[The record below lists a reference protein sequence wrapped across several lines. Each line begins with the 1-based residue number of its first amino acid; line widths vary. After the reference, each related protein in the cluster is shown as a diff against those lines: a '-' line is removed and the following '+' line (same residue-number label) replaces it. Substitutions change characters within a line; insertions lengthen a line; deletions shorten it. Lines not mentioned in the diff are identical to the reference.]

1 MSDKLTCSKR
11 DRAGWKYQGAAR
23 GASLPDTEEE
33 EELVLASRQDALER
47 VSALSREEL
56 AFL

>member
-33 EELVLASRQDALER
+33 ELVLASRQDALER

>member
-1 MSDKLTCSKR
+1 MSDKLTCSNR

-23 GASLPDTEEE
+23 GASLPDTEE